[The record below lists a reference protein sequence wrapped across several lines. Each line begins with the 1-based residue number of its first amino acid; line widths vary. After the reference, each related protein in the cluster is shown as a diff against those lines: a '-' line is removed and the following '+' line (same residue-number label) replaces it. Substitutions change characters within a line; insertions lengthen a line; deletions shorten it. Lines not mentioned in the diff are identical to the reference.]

1 MEDINEDDHSLIPDD
16 KNELVKPETVFK
28 KPILFG
34 KVGRLPKKLPAPISE
49 NSESTLETNIIQS
62 KVDKPDDKLIE
73 RQVVAKKV
81 APEPAPAQELK
92 EKSLPLPY
100 KEPIWSGLPS
110 SNGKDYSFDV
120 LKNGVIIET
129 VNLMEKPFWV
139 FGRFVN
145 CDIIMQHP
153 TISRYHA
160 VLQYR
165 KEGSETD
172 VPGFYIYDLG
182 STHGTFLNKNR
193 LKPKIFV
200 RIQVGHMLKF
210 GNSTR
215 SFILEGPEYDE
226 EEESEL
232 SVTELKEK
240 RDKEI
245 REREERM
252 IRLQQEAEEKKKK
265 EEERGVDWG
274 LGEDADEETDLS
286 ENPYAQTNNEE
297 LYLDDPKKALRGFFE
312 REGLDLEYDCNE
324 QGMGQFV
331 CKVELPVD
339 DEMGRP
345 IVAEVLH
352 KGKKKEAVIQ
362 CALEACRILDRFG
375 VLRQATHESR
385 KRKAKNWEDNDYYD
399 SDEDTYLDRTGTI
412 EKKREKRMNS
422 KAPQKVETYES
433 LVEKEKS
440 IVASIADT
448 EKQISSLQLKMETEE
463 NQDNDE
469 DSLDNYMK
477 GLKDSKPDKRSIA
490 RLKTDL
496 ITLRSEHSKVLQ
508 LVNLVKPANLPPL
521 VTKEPSS
528 STNKGSAAL
537 PLFGKRKK
545 IQIKFEQKPKYQQI
559 SNNDLDDEED
569 ENDDPIKSSQEKNQV
584 LGGESSTCLSQ
595 DTTNDTTDVNNIRIV
610 ETKEQHNQNIQ
621 ESKSVRPPSP
631 TVSQV
636 DSSLDVTN
644 SADLKIYFDLFNRI
658 VQRITPLSASHQ
670 KYVDTIRK
678 SMNKVAAS
686 ESQRSPD
693 RDICLAEKN
702 KVDKLISVSNNK
714 SDSEGR
720 LCIAEIELDRMS
732 KNVDELDNMTE
743 KICSI
748 VDEVTELKVDI
759 LNFAKAALT
768 EWRHK
773 LKDKKENPSNIEPV
787 SCNPSISESSEKT
800 VNIDVSDE
808 NLKDEE
814 PDSLNENTE
823 VESSTDQRK
832 KKRNQRRI
840 HQRHGKQEQEK
851 QKGYEDDASRENYSM
866 WVPPSGQS
874 GDGRTNLNDKYGY

>member
-1 MEDINEDDHSLIPDD
+1 
-16 KNELVKPETVFK
+16 
-28 KPILFG
+28 
-34 KVGRLPKKLPAPISE
+34 
-49 NSESTLETNIIQS
+49 
-62 KVDKPDDKLIE
+62 
-73 RQVVAKKV
+73 
-81 APEPAPAQELK
+81 
-92 EKSLPLPY
+92 
-100 KEPIWSGLPS
+100 
-110 SNGKDYSFDV
+110 
-120 LKNGVIIET
+120 
-129 VNLMEKPFWV
+129 
-139 FGRFVN
+139 
-145 CDIIMQHP
+145 
-153 TISRYHA
+153 
-160 VLQYR
+160 
-165 KEGSETD
+165 
-172 VPGFYIYDLG
+172 
-182 STHGTFLNKNR
+182 
-193 LKPKIFV
+193 
-200 RIQVGHMLKF
+200 MLKF

-440 IVASIADT
+440 ILTSIADT

-469 DSLDNYMK
+469 DSLDSYMK

-545 IQIKFEQKPKYQQI
+545 IQIKFEQKPKYQPI
-559 SNNDLDDEED
+559 SNDDLDDEEE
-569 ENDDPIKSSQEKNQV
+569 ENGDSTKSSQEKKQV
-584 LGGESSTCLSQ
+584 QSDEESSTCLSK
-595 DTTNDTTDVNNIRIV
+595 DTKDDTTDVINIRIA

-621 ESKSVRPPSP
+621 ESKSVGPPP

-636 DSSLDVTN
+636 DSSLDVN
-644 SADLKIYFDLFNRI
+644 DSADLKIYLDLFNRI
-658 VQRITPLSASHQ
+658 LQRTTPLSASHQ
-670 KYVDTIRK
+670 KYVDTIRN
-678 SMNKVAAS
+678 SMNKVASS

-693 RDICLAEKN
+693 RDICLAEK
-702 KVDKLISVSNNK
+702 KKFDTLISDSNK
-714 SDSEGR
+714 SDSKGR
-720 LCIAEIELDRMS
+720 SRISETELDRMS
-732 KNVDELDNMTE
+732 KNVEELDIITE
-743 KICSI
+743 KICSV
-748 VDEVTELKVDI
+748 VDEVTLLKIDI
-759 LNFAKAALT
+759 INFAKAVLT
-768 EWRHK
+768 DWTQK
-773 LKDKKENPSNIEPV
+773 LKNKEENQSNIEPV
-787 SCNPSISESSEKT
+787 SCNPLIPKSPEKR
-800 VNIDVSDE
+800 VNMDVSDE

-814 PDSLNENTE
+814 SDSLNENTE
-823 VESSTDQRK
+823 VESFTDQRK

-840 HQRHGKQEQEK
+840 HQRQGKQEQEK

>member
-1 MEDINEDDHSLIPDD
+1 MEDINEDDHSLIPQD
-16 KNELVKPETVFK
+16 KNEPVKPETVFK

-34 KVGRLPKKLPAPISE
+34 KVGRLPKKLPAPISA
-49 NSESTLETNIIQS
+49 NSESSLELETNKIQN
-62 KVDKPDDKLIE
+62 KVGKPDAKLIE
-73 RQVVAKKV
+73 SQVVAKKV
-81 APEPAPAQELK
+81 APEPTPTNELK
-92 EKSLPLPY
+92 EKSYPLPY
-100 KEPIWSGLPS
+100 KEPVWSGLPS

-165 KEGSETD
+165 REGSETD

-240 RDKEI
+240 RDNEI

-252 IRLQQEAEEKKKK
+252 IRLQQEAEEKKRK

-422 KAPQKVETYES
+422 KAPQKIETYES

-440 IVASIADT
+440 ISASIADT
-448 EKQISSLQLKMETEE
+448 EIQISSIQFKMESEE
-463 NQDNDE
+463 NQDNEE
-469 DSLDNYMK
+469 DSLDSYMK
-477 GLKDSKPDKRSIA
+477 GLKDSKPDKRSIS

-496 ITLRSEHSKVLQ
+496 VTLRTEHSKVVQ
-508 LVNLVKPANLPPL
+508 LINLVKPANLPPL
-521 VTKEPSS
+521 VSKEPSS

-545 IQIKFEQKPKYQQI
+545 IQIKFEQKPNYQQI
-559 SNNDLDDEED
+559 SNDLDDEED
-569 ENDDPIKSSQEKNQV
+569 DNDDTTKDSQEKNQV
-584 LGGESSTCLSQ
+584 QISSTCLTK
-595 DTTNDTTDVNNIRIV
+595 DTTKDTTDANNIRII
-610 ETKEQHNQNIQ
+610 ETTEQHNQNIE
-621 ESKSVRPPSP
+621 ESKNVDPPSS

-636 DSSLDVTN
+636 DSSSDVKN
-644 SADLKIYFDLFNRI
+644 SVDLKRYFDLLNRLI
-658 VQRITPLSASHQ
+658 QRSTPLSTGHQ
-670 KYVDTIRK
+670 KYVNTIRNG
-678 SMNKVAAS
+678 MNKVAAS
-686 ESQRSPD
+686 KSGRSPD
-693 RDICLAEKN
+693 RDICLTEKK
-702 KVDKLISVSNNK
+702 KVDKLISDSNK
-714 SDSEGR
+714 SDSEGKLR
-720 LCIAEIELDRMS
+720 IADTEMIEFDRMS
-732 KNVDELDNMTE
+732 KNVEELEIITKKLEE
-743 KICSI
+743 K
-748 VDEVTELKVDI
+748 DEVTVLKVEI
-759 LNFAKAALT
+759 INFAKAVLT
-768 EWRHK
+768 EWKHK
-773 LKDKKENPSNIEPV
+773 LKDKEENPSNID
-787 SCNPSISESSEKT
+787 PSNHPISKSPEKT
-800 VNIDVSDE
+800 VNTNVSDE
-808 NLKDEE
+808 NLKEEE
-814 PDSLNENTE
+814 PDSLNESTE
-823 VESSTDQRK
+823 VESSSDQRK

-840 HQRHGKQEQEK
+840 HQRQGKQEQEK